1 MDKVLLIRSNETEAY
16 KQLGYWNIDKVSSL
30 KDLKYIFV
38 HNGNGAVTG
47 AYEVLY
53 TKNGFTT
60 EKPYSVISG
69 TVEKKDEDGTV
80 RTIKN
85 VRVNFYEF
93 VKPLN
98 VKFYSVVVPATKQG
112 EASPVRVAQFDKK
125 TMTVSY

>member
-1 MDKVLLIRSNETEAY
+1 MEKVLLIRSNETDAY

-53 TKNGFTT
+53 KKNDFTT
-60 EKPYSVISG
+60 EKPYSVITG

-80 RTIKN
+80 RVIKN

-93 VKPLN
+93 VKPMN
-98 VKFYSVVVPATKQG
+98 VKYFSVVVPATKQG
-112 EASPVRVAQFDKK
+112 ESNPVRVAQFDKK
-125 TMTVSY
+125 SMTITY